1 MKLATRI
8 KDICEAQNISIS
20 ALERRAGIPE
30 KSITKWDQNIPS
42 FDKVEKI
49 VYALN
54 ISWDEFLLTNH
65 NQKACKFDEQE
76 MDILRA
82 AVLALMEN
90 TNQAYRLVQS
100 EQAKHAV
107 NGEWKIYK
115 ELLDRLCEET
125 EEN

>member
-20 ALERRAGIPE
+20 ALERNSGIPE
-30 KSITKWDQNIPS
+30 KSISKWDINIPS
-42 FDKVEKI
+42 FDKVEK
-49 VYALN
+49 VVHSLN
-54 ISWDEFLLTNH
+54 ISWDEFLMIERNE
-65 NQKACKFDEQE
+65 KAFTFDEQE
-76 MDILRA
+76 LDILRN

-90 TNQAYRLVQS
+90 TNKAFHLVQS
-100 EQAKHAV
+100 KQAKHAV

-115 ELLDRLCEET
+115 KLLDRLCEET